1 MLSILFTL
9 QTKLTIFGSSVG
21 KEQSMIMWYQI
32 LDRKLRTYMDVADEI
47 ESRGFRDFGEGGL
60 AVLYIPAMS

>member
-1 MLSILFTL
+1 
-9 QTKLTIFGSSVG
+9 
-21 KEQSMIMWYQI
+21 MWYQI